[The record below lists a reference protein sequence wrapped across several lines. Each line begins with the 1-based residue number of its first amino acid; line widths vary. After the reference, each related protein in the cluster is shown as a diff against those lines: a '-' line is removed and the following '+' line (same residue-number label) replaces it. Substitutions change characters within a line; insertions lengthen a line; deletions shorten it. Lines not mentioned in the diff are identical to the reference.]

1 LVSTGIAE
9 GVVASRRWWLAAKK
23 STKPLTGT
31 NVLKMNANNV
41 LSLAA

>member
-23 STKPLTGT
+23 STKPLNGN
-31 NVLKMNANNV
+31 NVLKMGNAP
-41 LSLAA
+41 LQMAA